1 MDRWQGPLPYMLRLA
16 RTLAPAI
23 LVGSHLASSTLADT
37 LRGKVIG
44 ISDGDTVTVLTTER
58 RQVKIRIAGIDAPEK
73 KQAFGQASKEGMS
86 DCAFGKPVEVEWSK
100 LDRYGRTI
108 GKIHA
113 GGIDCGLRQI
123 ELGLAWH
130 YKAYE
135 REQIPED
142 RLSYAQA
149 EDIAKEAG
157 KGLWQD
163 RRPVPPWEFRHGK
176 SSDHSKASEP
186 NF

>member
-1 MDRWQGPLPYMLRLA
+1 MLTVATLICSPLA
-16 RTLAPAI
+16 NSA
-23 LVGSHLASSTLADT
+23 VADT

-135 REQIPED
+135 REQIPEN
-142 RLSYAQA
+142 RRAYARA
-149 EDIAKEAG
+149 EAIAKEAG
-157 KGLWQD
+157 KGLWQE
-163 RRPVPPWEFRHGK
+163 RHPVPPWDFRHGK
-176 SSDHSKASEP
+176 SPDHPMAADP
-186 NF
+186 NL

>member
-1 MDRWQGPLPYMLRLA
+1 MA
-16 RTLAPAI
+16 SPA
-23 LVGSHLASSTLADT
+23 LADT
-37 LRGKVIG
+37 LQGKVIG
-44 ISDGDTVTVLTTER
+44 VSDGDTVTVLTIER
-58 RQVKIRIAGIDAPEK
+58 RHVKIRIAGIDAPEK

-113 GGIDCGLRQI
+113 SGIDCGLRQI
-123 ELGLAWH
+123 EMGLAWH

-142 RLSYAQA
+142 RLAYARA
-149 EDIAKEAG
+149 ETIAKEAG
-157 KGLWQD
+157 KGLWRD
-163 RRPVPPWEFRHGK
+163 KSPVPPWEFRHAQ
-176 SSDHSKASEP
+176 SSQQSKAVDTNP
-186 NF
+186 